1 MTFADEHQLVTVF
14 GTAFGGLETWSFG
27 VRFGGS
33 GSTVTQALADALVAP
48 TVTLW
53 NDPTLFMPNSHSL
66 TGVKVAPIGIDGKYP
81 PGQIAYI
88 GTIAPDTGPTST
100 NLHPAQVATVVTF
113 LSTPTPRGRA
123 SRGRIYLPPAAS
135 TVNPTTGQNGMA
147 ASLAAAVRT
156 WLNALNGL
164 AVLGNASIM
173 SELGTGLSTPITH
186 VRADSLYDT
195 QRRRRRQ
202 LTSPTTTVAL

>member
-1 MTFADEHQLVTVF
+1 MTFPVEHQLLTVF

-33 GSTVTQALADALVAP
+33 GSTVTQAIADACVAP

-53 NDPTLFMPNSHSL
+53 NDPTLFMPNSHNL
-66 TGVKVAPIGIDGKYP
+66 EGVKLAPIGIDGKYP
-81 PGQIAYI
+81 PGTIAYI
-88 GTIAPDTGPTST
+88 GDVVADAGPTST

-113 LSTPTPRGRA
+113 LSSTQPRGRA
-123 SRGRIYLPPAAS
+123 SRGRIYLPPCAS
-135 TVNPTTGQNGMA
+135 TVNPTTGQNGMG
-147 ASLAAAVRT
+147 SNLATAVRT
-156 WLNALNGL
+156 WLVALNALTG
-164 AVLGNASIM
+164 LGNASIM
-173 SELGTGLSTPITH
+173 SELGTGLSVPITH

-202 LTSPTTTVAL
+202 LTSPTVTVAV